1 MPYAFEGGICT
12 DPMDGAIEITETQY
26 LDALNAIEDG
36 KAVTI
41 DGGFRIIT
49 PTATEEGG
57 GANTD
62 ALTMTITRRQ
72 LRLTLV
78 RNSISLASVDAAIS
92 TIPEGLPKEEAQIEW
107 ADASEFRRQHPTLL
121 LIAAAL
127 NLTEAQVDRMWR
139 EAVTA

>member
-12 DPMDGAIEITETQY
+12 DPVEGAIEITEAQY
-26 LDALNAIEDG
+26 GEALAAIDDG

-41 DGGFRIIT
+41 AGGFGIVT
-49 PTATEEGG
+49 PIPAEEGG

-62 ALTMTITRRQ
+62 ALTMPITRRQ

-78 RNSISLASVDAAIS
+78 RNGVALASVEAAIA
-92 TIPEGLPKEEAQIEW
+92 TMPDGLAKEEAQIEW

-121 LIAAAL
+121 LIAASL
-127 NLTEAQVDRMWR
+127 GLSETQVDAMWR
-139 EAVTA
+139 EAVIA